1 MKQITLCITGGHLTP
16 ALAVIEE
23 IRRQNINWNMLFI
36 GRSHAFGGGG
46 GPTQE
51 ERLIKAYA
59 IPFHALFTG
68 RQGFS
73 LWKFPIGFFQS
84 FFLLVSYRPAAV
96 LSFGGYIALPVAI
109 AAFLLKIPIITH
121 EQTRGLGLANRIISR
136 FARRVIFSNTS
147 GVPLRRAL
155 FTPPEKPSFSID
167 SKFPI
172 LYVSGGSTGA
182 SSLNAL
188 VYPLIAEL
196 TKTYTV
202 VHQVGSGDKST
213 HSTLRPKGRS
223 MLRVDTERRFLLR
236 AKARSLTPSNVSKA
250 PVAVGR
256 YVVAQYFDTQ
266 DVAWIYAHAALV
278 IGRAGANTVAES
290 AALGVP
296 ALFIPLPWSS
306 GNEQMNNARVLE
318 REGMAVVVKQEELSC
333 GSLMSEIEKIM
344 EHIGEYKKSAE
355 KVAKVYPR
363 DGAEK
368 VVITIRSMLS

>member
-23 IRRQNINWNMLFI
+23 IRRQNINWNILFI
-36 GRSHAFGGGG
+36 GRKHAFESKGS
-46 GPTQE
+46 PTQE

-68 RQGFS
+68 RQGPS

-84 FFLLVSYRPAAV
+84 FFLLTSYRPAAV
-96 LSFGGYIALPVAI
+96 LSFGGYIAFPVAV
-109 AAFLLKIPIITH
+109 AAWILRIPIITH
-121 EQTRGLGLANRIISR
+121 EQTGGLGLANRVISR
-136 FARRVIFSNTS
+136 FSRRVIFSNKS

-155 FTPPEKPSFSID
+155 FNPPEKPSFPID
-167 SKFPI
+167 TKLPI
-172 LYVSGGSTGA
+172 LYVTGGSTGA

-202 VHQVGSGDKST
+202 IHQVGSGDK
-213 HSTLRPKGRS
+213 L
-223 MLRVDTERRFLLR
+223 
-236 AKARSLTPSNVSKA
+236 KA
-250 PVAVGR
+250 PAAYGR
-256 YVVAQYFDTQ
+256 YVVAQYFDTE
-266 DVAWIYAHAALV
+266 DVAWIYAHAALL

-306 GNEQMNNARVLE
+306 GNEQMNNAHGLE
-318 REGMAVVVKQEELSC
+318 REGMAVVVKQEELSS
-333 GSLMSEIEKIM
+333 GALISQIEKMM

-368 VVITIRSMLS
+368 VVISIRSILS

>member
-23 IRRQNINWNMLFI
+23 IRRQNINWNILFI
-36 GRSHAFGGGG
+36 GRSHAFEGGGS
-46 GPTQE
+46 PTQE

-84 FFLLVSYRPAAV
+84 FFLLASYRPAAV

-109 AAFLLKIPIITH
+109 AAWMQRIPIVTH
-121 EQTRGLGLANRIISR
+121 EQTGGLGLANSVISR
-136 FARRVIFSNTS
+136 FARRVMFSTTS

-155 FTPPEKPSFSID
+155 FHPPEKPSFPING
-167 SKFPI
+167 KFPI
-172 LYVSGGSTGA
+172 LYVTGGSTGA

-202 VHQVGSGDKST
+202 IHQVGSGDK
-213 HSTLRPKGRS
+213 
-223 MLRVDTERRFLLR
+223 
-236 AKARSLTPSNVSKA
+236 SKA

-278 IGRAGANTVAES
+278 IGRAGANTTAEA

-296 ALFIPLPWSS
+296 VLFIPLPWSA
-306 GNEQMNNARVLE
+306 GREQMNNARGLE
-318 REGMAVVVKQEELSC
+318 REGMAVVVKQEELSS
-333 GSLMSEIEKIM
+333 GSLMSEIKKIM